1 MPSSVRF
8 STVKLVMLRTYS
20 SNICDF
26 SFMVRFLAKMER
38 GTVSLTGVVS
48 FNQVSLVRIWV
59 IF

>member
-1 MPSSVRF
+1 MPSSVRY

-38 GTVSLTGVVS
+38 GTLSLIGVVS
-48 FNQVSLVRIWV
+48 FVQV
-59 IF
+59 